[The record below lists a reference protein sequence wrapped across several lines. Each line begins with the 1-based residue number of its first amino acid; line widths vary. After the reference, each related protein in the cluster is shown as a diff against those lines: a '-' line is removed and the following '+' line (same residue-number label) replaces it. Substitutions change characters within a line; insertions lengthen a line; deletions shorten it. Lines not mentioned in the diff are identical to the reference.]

1 VREDGR
7 IVAGEQ
13 WKERLCNGKEW
24 KKLLRMARNLAFCK
38 YYWNE

>member
-1 VREDGR
+1 LREDGK

-13 WKERLCNGKEW
+13 WKERVCNREER

-38 YYWNE
+38 YHWNE